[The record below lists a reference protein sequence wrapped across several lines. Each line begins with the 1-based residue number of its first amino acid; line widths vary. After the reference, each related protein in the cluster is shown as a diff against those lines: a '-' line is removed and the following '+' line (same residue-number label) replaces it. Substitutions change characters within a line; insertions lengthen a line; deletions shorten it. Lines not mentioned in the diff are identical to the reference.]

1 MMAFRELAIKAI
13 ASVRPSLFYYK
24 ANALARAGIK
34 VVQSDHAI
42 DIIRVADRKI
52 IRISRINYIY
62 LLEMIESFDYFFDS
76 ALPVTVQV
84 GHEHYAL
91 VDFSTPR
98 LHVVAGFDD
107 FAVMCPSLT
116 EPFSSI
122 QQYLDFASLSPGD
135 VVLDLGAYSALT
147 SVAFSKAVGPT
158 GKVVALEPDPMNF
171 RAATYNIARNLQ
183 HNGLQNIELLPA
195 AVADR
200 PGVLQL
206 SSEGAMG
213 SSLTSIVGRHRG
225 TVIDVDCVTLQSL
238 VDTQGLDKVDFIKI
252 DIEGSELPVILG
264 SGEFLRRYMP
274 RLIIE
279 PHPIGGISTGGPIR
293 EFLESL
299 GYDCEIIDQPGLSLP
314 LLTARPPN

>member
-1 MMAFRELAIKAI
+1 
-13 ASVRPSLFYYK
+13 
-24 ANALARAGIK
+24 
-34 VVQSDHAI
+34 
-42 DIIRVADRKI
+42 
-52 IRISRINYIY
+52 
-62 LLEMIESFDYFFDS
+62 
-76 ALPVTVQV
+76 
-84 GHEHYAL
+84 
-91 VDFSTPR
+91 
-98 LHVVAGFDD
+98 
-107 FAVMCPSLT
+107 
-116 EPFSSI
+116 
-122 QQYLDFASLSPGD
+122 

-238 VDTQGLDKVDFIKI
+238 VDTQGLDKVDFIKM

-279 PHPIGGISTGGPIR
+279 PHPIGGVNTGGPIR

-299 GYDCEIIDQPGLSLP
+299 GYECEIIDQPGLSLP